1 MARGLPY
8 DSDGG
13 RAWAG
18 AITALM
24 TGRAYRTSAR
34 IAEVDGAVRGLR
46 AERAT
51 RCSA

>member
-24 TGRAYRTSAR
+24 TGQAYRTSAR
-34 IAEVDGAVRGLR
+34 IAEAMGPFEGYEPNADAMLR
-46 AERAT
+46 
-51 RCSA
+51 